1 MLPESGWCRMRNQ
14 CSASGGVFVWISH
27 AASPLHECECLSV
40 CPGATKY
47 MHTAHPVHW
56 CASVCLHLQ
65 WRAQV
70 LAQLALRLLLAF
82 PSAIKIRIRY
92 EIIGGKP
99 IANEYQSIYTFRYRK
114 RNLSNSSLPRNLPI
128 FIFIQHDCN
137 IYVSFWRN
145 LILLPSVL

>member
-1 MLPESGWCRMRNQ
+1 MPNTDTDAPCLWLFWL
-14 CSASGGVFVWISH
+14 CSDSPDQTEKNPLINTNTHTTAECNPCSFAKKIKLASGGVFVWISH
-27 AASPLHECECLSV
+27 AASPLHECVCLSV

-92 EIIGGKP
+92 E
-99 IANEYQSIYTFRYRK
+99 
-114 RNLSNSSLPRNLPI
+114 
-128 FIFIQHDCN
+128 FIEGETH
-137 IYVSFWRN
+137 SK
-145 LILLPSVL
+145 